1 MSLGNTYIVYIFEFQ
16 VYNDIALS
24 YAGLAKLGGRPGQ
37 SAHFAATVKLQV
49 CQENMTLCHFEGCWT
64 FQPQSFEPQGSNLAF
79 STPGLSPMNI
89 SSMNFSTMNFFNLEN
104 TS

>member
-1 MSLGNTYIVYIFEFQ
+1 MLLGTTYRINLFEFQ

-49 CQENMTLCHFEGCWT
+49 CQENMTLCHFEGYWT
-64 FQPQSFEPQGSNLAF
+64 FPPRIFDPQASIPAF
-79 STPGLSPMNI
+79 STP
-89 SSMNFSTMNFFNLEN
+89 E
-104 TS
+104 

>member
-1 MSLGNTYIVYIFEFQ
+1 MLLGTTYRINLFEFQ

-64 FQPQSFEPQGSNLAF
+64 FQPRTCEPQVSIPAF
-79 STPGLSPMNI
+79 STPDLSP
-89 SSMNFSTMNFFNLEN
+89 
-104 TS
+104 

>member
-1 MSLGNTYIVYIFEFQ
+1 MSLGNTYIQVYIFEFQ

-64 FQPQSFEPQGSNLAF
+64 FQPRTFELFN
-79 STPGLSPMNI
+79 PGLFKPRLINHEL
-89 SSMNFSTMNFFNLEN
+89 FNHELFQP
-104 TS
+104 

>member
-1 MSLGNTYIVYIFEFQ
+1 MLLGTTYRINLFEFQ

-49 CQENMTLCHFEGCWT
+49 CQENMT
-64 FQPQSFEPQGSNLAF
+64 
-79 STPGLSPMNI
+79 STGTITKKTWILWQK
-89 SSMNFSTMNFFNLEN
+89 
-104 TS
+104 